1 VQIYPL
7 AEKALK
13 AGGVTLS
20 QPLEI
25 RAIRPVK
32 FATPLDE
39 SDIAFVRAALDRHD
53 PNRHNFSFTEY
64 RLPLAP
70 RSCSDSRP
78 ECSSQSGG
86 VVCKRVGLTLI
97 SMSITYRLA
106 TLADIPALEE
116 LIPLSARQ
124 LQTAHYTV
132 AQIEGAIGTVFGVD
146 SQLIR
151 DETYF
156 VAETDAHI
164 VGCGGWSKR
173 KTLYGGDRAK
183 TAPDAL
189 RDPATEPA
197 MIRAFFV
204 HPDYARR
211 GIGRRI
217 MELSEGGATTAG
229 FKNIEIVATL
239 PGVPL
244 YVTFAYKSVERF
256 NIKLPNGATMPVERM
271 RKTG

>member
-1 VQIYPL
+1 
-7 AEKALK
+7 
-13 AGGVTLS
+13 
-20 QPLEI
+20 
-25 RAIRPVK
+25 
-32 FATPLDE
+32 
-39 SDIAFVRAALDRHD
+39 
-53 PNRHNFSFTEY
+53 
-64 RLPLAP
+64 
-70 RSCSDSRP
+70 
-78 ECSSQSGG
+78 
-86 VVCKRVGLTLI
+86 
-97 SMSITYRLA
+97 MSIIYRLA
-106 TLADIPALEE
+106 ALADIPALEE

-124 LQTAHYTV
+124 LQTAHYT
-132 AQIEGAIGTVFGVD
+132 AEQIEGAIGTVFGVD

-156 VAETDAHI
+156 IAETDDRI
-164 VGCGGWSKR
+164 VGCGGWSQR
-173 KTLYGGDRAK
+173 KSLYGGDRARN
-183 TAPDAL
+183 APDPL

-217 MELSEGGATTAG
+217 MELSEAGAAAAG

-244 YVTFAYKSVERF
+244 YTTFAYKSVERF
-256 NIKLPNGATMPVERM
+256 DIKLPNGVTMPVERL